1 MEQIHYGEEGKAMK
15 MFESPAGHEKCK
27 TSSTVMDTLSFGTG
41 ELDEH
46 GFWEHGCY
54 ECARAHEK
62 QFPEEGICWPHSEET
77 LAKWAEE
84 KEKACST

>member
-1 MEQIHYGEEGKAMK
+1 MK